1 MSTATTS
8 HEGSPSQRPA
18 PSRLI
23 AFGLSLLGAALA
35 AYLTYEHYTGNRTLA
50 CAGHGTIDCAK
61 VTTSS
66 ESVIVGVPVALW
78 GLLFFAGMVALTQP
92 LAWRVPALH
101 RVRLVAAGLGFAF
114 VLYLVYTEL
123 VTLHAICLW
132 CTGVHLVTLT
142 LLVTLLLADPWEASP
157 P

>member
-1 MSTATTS
+1 MTTA
-8 HEGSPSQRPA
+8 PA
-18 PSRLI
+18 GPRTVAPGRLI

-50 CAGHGTIDCAK
+50 CSGHGTIDCAK

-66 ESVIVGVPVALW
+66 ESVIVGVPVAVW
-78 GLLFFAGMVALTQP
+78 GLVFFAGMIVLTQP
-92 LAWRVPALH
+92 LAWRRPDLH
-101 RVRLVAAGLGFAF
+101 RVRLAAAGLGFAF

-132 CTGVHLVTLT
+132 CTGVHLVTLA
-142 LLVTLLLADPWEASP
+142 LLVTLLMVDPWEASP

>member
-1 MSTATTS
+1 M
-8 HEGSPSQRPA
+8 
-18 PSRLI
+18 
-23 AFGLSLLGAALA
+23 
-35 AYLTYEHYTGNRTLA
+35 
-50 CAGHGTIDCAK
+50 
-61 VTTSS
+61 
-66 ESVIVGVPVALW
+66 
-78 GLLFFAGMVALTQP
+78 
-92 LAWRVPALH
+92 PALH